1 MTASEWDGTPWQ
13 GSAQVVTKAAIGP
26 GVGFYGSGIPMMD
39 YAKTP
44 QQMMKRAQ
52 MAYHVNPWVGSAEA
66 VVTRKVVGLDWHL
79 EDGNDEEYAEDND
92 DKGVPSPPDVKAA
105 RLLIERP
112 QFLLPQNGR
121 KPGTSSRRLMW
132 SLTSRHIG
140 LCGMAYWYADGLD
153 SRGIPTAWLYINPAR
168 MWPAEDDMGNLTG
181 WVLDAKTSDGRGG
194 TPLFLEEVLPFYL
207 DPPDWGNLGTGLYE
221 RAVLKTQITHLA
233 DQHSA
238 YVLGTGGRIAGIV
251 SPREGSIPDDKFKSL
266 VNEFRNVN
274 EAPDAAKR
282 TTIMQGPTDF
292 TPTAADPAE
301 LTLVELAKMNRDDV
315 FTIWGVPG
323 SQAPVQQAAGLNS
336 GSTKGYDEAI
346 LMQGAVHDRVVAIR
360 EALQYGW
367 LDKYLPT
374 VIELEIEEPEFDD
387 DTPAYERL
395 AKAERTALTNAQRWD
410 IIGVPPTGDPAI
422 DNAILLPSTIAL
434 WATAP
439 SEGQATGV
447 IESDMPPPVSPFPNM
462 APNMAPMKASP
473 VKEFLGL
480 RKTLDKRVIP
490 AIRRSVTEALAG
502 QRADV
507 VAWIRAH
514 GEHLTRKPT
523 DTGWWNAERE
533 QKRLVQAIRPHV
545 AGIAELV
552 TARGKDV
559 FPAKAD
565 PFEER
570 VAAFVWSRTGQRIRD
585 MEATTR
591 RLVMEAI
598 AQGFADGLAPGQ
610 IADILE
616 ESSIFDPVRAE
627 LIARTETMLAYND
640 AALNTYTEY
649 GIEMVEP
656 LDGDED
662 PECIARLER
671 GPVSIEAA
679 MDDTDHP
686 NGTLDWMPYYPAKA
700 EPPPKPETSPL
711 SVIVQAAA
719 PYRPAMRLVVERDPY
734 GKIASM
740 YEEPV
745 EA

>member
-1 MTASEWDGTPWQ
+1 
-13 GSAQVVTKAAIGP
+13 
-26 GVGFYGSGIPMMD
+26 
-39 YAKTP
+39 
-44 QQMMKRAQ
+44 
-52 MAYHVNPWVGSAEA
+52 
-66 VVTRKVVGLDWHL
+66 
-79 EDGNDEEYAEDND
+79 
-92 DKGVPSPPDVKAA
+92 
-105 RLLIERP
+105 
-112 QFLLPQNGR
+112 
-121 KPGTSSRRLMW
+121 
-132 SLTSRHIG
+132 
-140 LCGMAYWYADGLD
+140 
-153 SRGIPTAWLYINPAR
+153 
-168 MWPAEDDMGNLTG
+168 
-181 WVLDAKTSDGRGG
+181 
-194 TPLFLEEVLPFYL
+194 
-207 DPPDWGNLGTGLYE
+207 
-221 RAVLKTQITHLA
+221 
-233 DQHSA
+233 
-238 YVLGTGGRIAGIV
+238 
-251 SPREGSIPDDKFKSL
+251 
-266 VNEFRNVN
+266 
-274 EAPDAAKR
+274 
-282 TTIMQGPTDF
+282 
-292 TPTAADPAE
+292 
-301 LTLVELAKMNRDDV
+301 
-315 FTIWGVPG
+315 
-323 SQAPVQQAAGLNS
+323 
-336 GSTKGYDEAI
+336 
-346 LMQGAVHDRVVAIR
+346 
-360 EALQYGW
+360 
-367 LDKYLPT
+367 
-374 VIELEIEEPEFDD
+374 
-387 DTPAYERL
+387 
-395 AKAERTALTNAQRWD
+395 
-410 IIGVPPTGDPAI
+410 
-422 DNAILLPSTIAL
+422 
-434 WATAP
+434 
-439 SEGQATGV
+439 
-447 IESDMPPPVSPFPNM
+447 
-462 APNMAPMKASP
+462 MKASP
-473 VKEFLGL
+473 VREFLGL

-490 AIRRSVTEALAG
+490 AIRRSVTEALAE

-514 GEHLTRKPT
+514 GDHLTRKPT

-591 RLVMEAI
+591 KLVMEAI